1 MESPESF
8 VMHDD
13 HLIPPLSFDN
23 SHVPT
28 GKTKE
33 GRSPAFN
40 EADRAALKIHYP
52 DENTEIVRC
61 IM

>member
-1 MESPESF
+1 METPESF
-8 VMHDD
+8 FTIWSSNSSIV
-13 HLIPPLSFDN
+13 FDS

>member
-1 MESPESF
+1 METPESF
-8 VMHDD
+8 VT
-13 HLIPPLSFDN
+13 IWSSNSSIVFDS

-28 GKTKE
+28 GKIKE

>member
-1 MESPESF
+1 METPESF
-8 VMHDD
+8 FTIWSSNSSIV
-13 HLIPPLSFDN
+13 FDS
-23 SHVPT
+23 SHVPQE
-28 GKTKE
+28 KIKE